1 MEVRRQQ
8 RQLEQWMRIEADQLR
23 ILGIESLRDAARR
36 RVVPAV
42 LVLCFLTLFML
53 NSCTSCSANMQV
65 ESNIAGGLEILG
77 WGGIAAFTSLALWM
91 VALSGLLA
99 ADHLSSALDDGTAQL
114 VLARPVS
121 RATFVLSRLF
131 GSVAVSLI
139 AGLIMQGG
147 ATFFFAT
154 RAALPIGPALISML
168 ATAISCIC
176 FSAVAMFSSLY
187 MNRLVTVL
195 ILLVLLVVMSILSL
209 MALSGV
215 ELEGIYG
222 AMERM
227 GPTFTTTITASLLPW
242 AQRELVTSET
252 ALIWARLL
260 GWTIGAV
267 AVLLTAFGRREMTD
281 LGSD

>member
-1 MEVRRQQ
+1 
-8 RQLEQWMRIEADQLR
+8 MRIEADQLR

-42 LVLCFLTLFML
+42 LVMCFLTLFML
-53 NSCTSCSANMQV
+53 NSCTQCSGDLEIETNMG
-65 ESNIAGGLEILG
+65 GGLQILG
-77 WGGIAAFTSLALWM
+77 WGGVAAFASLALWM

-131 GSVAVSLI
+131 GSVTVSLA
-139 AGLIMQGG
+139 AGLILLGG
-147 ATFFFAT
+147 ASFFFVT
-154 RAALPIGPALISML
+154 RGDLPVAPALVSML
-168 ATAISCIC
+168 ATAISCVC
-176 FSAVAMFSSLY
+176 FSAIAMFCSLY

-195 ILLVLLVVMSILSL
+195 ILLVLLAVMTVLSV

-215 ELEGIYG
+215 ELAGIYG
-222 AMERM
+222 AAERM
-227 GPTFTTTITASLLPW
+227 GPTFATTIIASLLPW
-242 AQRELVTSET
+242 AHREMIDSDIL
-252 ALIWARLL
+252 LIWARLL

-267 AVLLTAFGRREMTD
+267 ALLLTAFGRRELTD